1 MSVGHHKSYAP
12 KTVACRVLTVS
23 DTRTPETD
31 TSGLLIV
38 EKLTA
43 NNHTVIAHAI
53 VPDEVDQIED
63 TLKAGIDDPKTDA
76 IIITGG
82 TGIAPRDVTIEAVE
96 GLITKG
102 IPGFGEIFRALSFE
116 EIGPAAMASRATAGT
131 AGDTLIFATPG
142 SRGAVALAMERLIL
156 PEIAHLIGQM
166 RRSKKAPAKN

>member
-31 TSGLLIV
+31 TSGLLIA
-38 EKLTA
+38 EGLEGA
-43 NNHTVIAHAI
+43 NHTLVAHTI
-53 VPDEVDQIED
+53 VPDERGEIEAN
-63 TLKAGIDDPKTDA
+63 LKAGIEDPTTDA

-96 GLITKG
+96 GLFTKA

-116 EIGPAAMASRATAGT
+116 EIGPAAMASRAAAGV

-156 PEIAHLIGQM
+156 PAMAHLIGQM
-166 RRSKKAPAKN
+166 RRSKTAQPKN